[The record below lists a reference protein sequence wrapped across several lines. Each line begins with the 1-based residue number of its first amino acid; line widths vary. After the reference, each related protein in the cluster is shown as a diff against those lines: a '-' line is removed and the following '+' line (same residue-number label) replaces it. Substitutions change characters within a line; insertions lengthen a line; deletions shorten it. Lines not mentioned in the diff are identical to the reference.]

1 MDRNLVYVFDVAGAD
16 AGRLDDEPTVRRCLD
31 AVVRRAGLTPVG
43 ADAAHRFTPQGLSV
57 AVILAESHVAVHTW
71 PERGTAYVTLTTCR
85 RPDGDD
91 FADATRAE
99 LADVLG
105 AARVD
110 VRALV

>member
-85 RPDGDD
+85 LPDGDD

-105 AARVD
+105 ATRVD
-110 VRALV
+110 VRTLV

>member
-16 AGRLDDEPTVRRCLD
+16 AARLDDEPTVRRCLD

-91 FADATRAE
+91 FADATRAA

-105 AARVD
+105 ADRVD